1 MMGMMPDMLL
11 LLQQLCEQ
19 PACRHAYDAAIK
31 IAYAVIV
38 TAAIVA
44 VIAFVRRR
52 ISNRSLR

>member
-1 MMGMMPDMLL
+1 MLDAL
-11 LLQQLCEQ
+11 LLQVCGQL
-19 PACRHAYDAAIK
+19 ACNAYDAAIK

-52 ISNRSLR
+52 ISSRSLR

>member
-1 MMGMMPDMLL
+1 V
-11 LLQQLCEQ
+11 
-19 PACRHAYDAAIK
+19 
-31 IAYAVIV
+31 YAVIG

>member
-1 MMGMMPDMLL
+1 MMLDTLL

-19 PACRHAYDAAIK
+19 PACSNAYDAAIK

-38 TAAIVA
+38 TAAIIA